1 MISTYCL
8 ILNAIFLITE
18 VEIVKA
24 INDGKS
30 QILFEDDI
38 GDSVQLKATLIKAE
52 IKNGK
57 QDNPDPDGRF

>member
-1 MISTYCL
+1 
-8 ILNAIFLITE
+8 
-18 VEIVKA
+18 VKA

-38 GDSVQLKATLIKAE
+38 GDNAQVNATLIKAE